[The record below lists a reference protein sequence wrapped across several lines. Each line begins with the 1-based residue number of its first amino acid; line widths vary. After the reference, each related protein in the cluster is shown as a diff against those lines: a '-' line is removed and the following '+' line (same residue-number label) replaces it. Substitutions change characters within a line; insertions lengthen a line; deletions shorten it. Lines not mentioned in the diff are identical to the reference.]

1 MFQWNDC
8 SGSIAARPEGMYRR
22 LYGNLRMWTAR
33 LLLVLFLAGLKHE
46 SHVPSFKEPSR
57 SKNGDMALRKR
68 SSVVADLEEGSP
80 EYSVVHAIQETREKL
95 QITQTELARRTG
107 IDQGDI
113 SKLER
118 GTRNPSLKLLKR
130 LARGLGMELKISF
143 VPIEDSKEDLKTADD
158 PITQA

>member
-1 MFQWNDC
+1 MNRTFHAFRNHRE
-8 SGSIAARPEGMYRR
+8 ARM
-22 LYGNLRMWTAR
+22 
-33 LLLVLFLAGLKHE
+33 
-46 SHVPSFKEPSR
+46 
-57 SKNGDMALRKR
+57 GDMALRKR

-143 VPIEDSKEDLKTADD
+143 VPIEDSKEDLKTKDDD

>member
-1 MFQWNDC
+1 MNH
-8 SGSIAARPEGMYRR
+8 
-22 LYGNLRMWTAR
+22 T
-33 LLLVLFLAGLKHE
+33 
-46 SHVPSFKEPSR
+46 VPRFKEPSR
-57 SKNGDMALRKR
+57 SRIGDMALRRR
-68 SSVVADLEEGSP
+68 SSMVADLEEGSP

-143 VPIEDSKEDLKTADD
+143 VPIEDSKEDLKAADD
-158 PITQA
+158 NPITQA

>member
-1 MFQWNDC
+1 
-8 SGSIAARPEGMYRR
+8 
-22 LYGNLRMWTAR
+22 
-33 LLLVLFLAGLKHE
+33 
-46 SHVPSFKEPSR
+46 
-57 SKNGDMALRKR
+57 MALRKR
-68 SSVVADLEEGSP
+68 SSALIELEEGSP
-80 EYSVVHAIQETREKL
+80 EYSVVHAIQDTREKL

-143 VPIEDSKEDLKTADD
+143 VPIENPSEAFDKDIQD
-158 PITQA
+158 PKA